1 MRKRALQSGIAAT
14 FIALVAQA
22 CGKSGPVPESV
33 HEKMQTDPAAALRD
47 LEAIER
53 QHPRDFDVR
62 MAVGEAHYKLARK
75 ALDQHDEPTY
85 LRHIEQATDHFVD
98 SAGLRPADPGP
109 HIYLAMVAAYRD
121 DMTGALTSLR
131 KARQLAP
138 VSPISYTNLAQV
150 YIYLDDLSRADAML
164 ERARRLGG
172 PGPYVELNEM
182 LAAWKRGDLTDAR
195 DLFDMVYAASPEF
208 LQTWDEAPVSEP
220 IESFDDFVS
229 YCCGNPSC
237 GPYMRGPC
245 EKAKQE
251 VAERE
256 VTLETLRREQQ
267 IARESREK
275 LRKVYQGEREVTIEG
290 EEPEAAGEDA
300 K

>member
-1 MRKRALQSGIAAT
+1 MRTRLQSGIAAS
-14 FIALVAQA
+14 FIALAALA

-33 HEKMQTDPAAALRD
+33 HEKMQTDPAAALGD

-53 QHPRDFDVR
+53 QHPQDFDVR

-75 ALDQHDEPTY
+75 ALEQHDEATY
-85 LRHIEQATDHFVD
+85 LRHLEQATDQFID
-98 SAGLRPADPGP
+98 AAELRPADPGP

-121 DMTGALTSLR
+121 DMKGALTSLR
-131 KARQLAP
+131 RARQLAP
-138 VSPISYTNLAQV
+138 VSPVSYTNLAEV

-172 PGPYVELNEM
+172 PGPYVERNEM
-182 LAAWKRGDLTDAR
+182 LAAWKRGDMDDAR
-195 DLFDMVYAASPEF
+195 DLFGIIHDQNPDA
-208 LQTWDEAPVSEP
+208 LQTWNEALVTEP
-220 IESFDDFVS
+220 IDSFEGFVK
-229 YCCGNPSC
+229 YCCGDPTC

-245 EKAKQE
+245 EKARQE

-275 LRKVYQGEREVTIEG
+275 LRKVYQGQREVTIEG
-290 EEPEAAGEDA
+290 EEPDAPAKDA